1 MCIMVSNVIYQG
13 GVLSCLLIVDSIHVL
28 ACFIFQSKNVFYN
41 GKEHMKSLISFD
53 FFFSNLEKKNHDI
66 YLRPSDISLSC
77 LPIWRPHQK
86 RTKLVPS
93 LMRVGSYCIRR
104 KVPDE
109 IIIVMATKLCH

>member
-1 MCIMVSNVIYQG
+1 MVSNVIYQG

-28 ACFIFQSKNVFYN
+28 VCFIFQSKNVFYN
-41 GKEHMKSLISFD
+41 GKELMKSLISFD

-86 RTKLVPS
+86 RTKLVLS
-93 LMRVGSYCIRR
+93 LMRVR
-104 KVPDE
+104 K
-109 IIIVMATKLCH
+109 LLY